1 MINTE
6 VITCKTKKGL
16 KDHLKKV
23 AKPNV
28 NSWIV
33 KTLPTQKKLLNI
45 IPQGGKIRMQRRMN
59 MPSKHFLK
67 NWKP

>member
-16 KDHLKKV
+16 KDHLKRV

-33 KTLPTQKKLLNI
+33 KTLKKA
-45 IPQGGKIRMQRRMN
+45 
-59 MPSKHFLK
+59 SKYK
-67 NWKP
+67 E